1 MVKISGAKV
10 ESFINNPDPAIR
22 AVLVYGPD
30 QGLVHERAILLA
42 KLIVD
47 DLNDPF
53 CSVDIS
59 AGDLKNDPARLS
71 DEAAAISFSGG
82 RRVIRI
88 PDGTDGIAKTF
99 EEFLSDPQGDAFVV
113 VEAGTLGP
121 RSKLRKTFEAS
132 KAGAALACYEDNNR
146 QITDVIREILSQSQ
160 LTATRE
166 ASAYLEEHLGSDRMV
181 TRKELEK
188 LALFKGAP
196 GEVSLED
203 AMACVG
209 DNGATSL
216 DSVIYAA
223 AGGDLSGLETAL
235 ARVLN
240 EGLHPVAILRA
251 IGRHL
256 QRLHLASG
264 AMDKGQSPDQA
275 MKSLRPPIIF
285 KFTNGFRTQLQ
296 RWSKYKLA
304 HALELVTEAELECKS
319 TGLPAEAI
327 CGRALL
333 RIAQAARKA

>member
-1 MVKISGAKV
+1 MVKILGAKA
-10 ESFINNPDPAIR
+10 ESFIKNPDPAIR

-30 QGLVHERAILLA
+30 QGLVHERAVLLA
-42 KLIVD
+42 KLIVP

-53 CSVDIS
+53 CSVEIS
-59 AGDLKNDPARLS
+59 SGDLKSDPVRLI
-71 DEAAAISFSGG
+71 DEVAAISFTGG
-82 RRVIRI
+82 GRVIRV
-88 PDGTDGIAKTF
+88 PDGSDGIAKLF
-99 EEFLSDPQGDAFVV
+99 VEFFADPQGDAFIV
-113 VEAGTLGP
+113 VEAGILGP
-121 RSKLRKTFEAS
+121 RSKLRRTFETS
-132 KAGAALACYEDNNR
+132 KLGAALACYEDNYR
-146 QITDVIREILSQSQ
+146 QITEVIREMLSQSQ

-166 ASAYLEEHLGSDRMV
+166 AIAYLEEHLGSDRMV

-188 LALFKGAP
+188 LALFKGEP

-223 AGGDLSGLETAL
+223 AGGDLPGLETAL
-235 ARVLN
+235 ARVLSDS
-240 EGLHPVAILRA
+240 LHPVAILRA

-285 KFTNGFRTQLQ
+285 KFTNGFRGQLQ
-296 RWSKYKLA
+296 RWSKVKLA
-304 HALELVTEAELECKS
+304 HALELVTEAELDCKS

-333 RIAQAARKA
+333 RIAQAARKS